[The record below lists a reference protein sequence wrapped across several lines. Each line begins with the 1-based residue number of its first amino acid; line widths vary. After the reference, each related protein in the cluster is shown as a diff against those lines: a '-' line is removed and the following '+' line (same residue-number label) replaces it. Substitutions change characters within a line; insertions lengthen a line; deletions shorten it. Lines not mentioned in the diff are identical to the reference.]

1 MILAGGKLDADL
13 QQLTGLTWRADLP
26 FKGRPFVDIVVDA
39 IRPVGDVVV
48 IGGPERTDVEWRPGG
63 ERFFDSFVRG
73 IDAGGEGQFLMA
85 SADLPF
91 LTQASVEDFHSKC
104 QDIKAAVIYSI
115 VNVTEMDRVYPGMAR
130 TTMRLKEGTFT
141 GGNLF
146 CVNGTT
152 MREVMPRMQAAY
164 EARKNVVQL
173 GRLLGAPT
181 LLAILLAKVAPG
193 LVSIGTLERRVGQSL
208 GAPVKALISEFPE
221 IAADIDSSDHFAW
234 LQSL

>member
-1 MILAGGKLDADL
+1 
-13 QQLTGLTWRADLP
+13 
-26 FKGRPFVDIVVDA
+26 
-39 IRPVGDVVV
+39 
-48 IGGPERTDVEWRPGG
+48 
-63 ERFFDSFVRG
+63 
-73 IDAGGEGQFLMA
+73 
-85 SADLPF
+85 
-91 LTQASVEDFHSKC
+91 
-104 QDIKAAVIYSI
+104 
-115 VNVTEMDRVYPGMAR
+115 
-130 TTMRLKEGTFT
+130 
-141 GGNLF
+141 
-146 CVNGTT
+146 

-234 LQSL
+234 LQTL